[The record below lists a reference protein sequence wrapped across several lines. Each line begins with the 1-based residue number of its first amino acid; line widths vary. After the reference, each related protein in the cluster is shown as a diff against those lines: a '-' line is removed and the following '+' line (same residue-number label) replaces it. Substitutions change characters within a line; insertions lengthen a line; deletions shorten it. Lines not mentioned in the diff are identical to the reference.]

1 MQYQRSELNY
11 MNHKFYRTAVLSL
24 IGLCLPLSVYAGH
37 FRFPVG
43 ISYGQGIYDA
53 SDKVFDLYEKD
64 GYYLDDKYII
74 PVGLT
79 LSPYYEWDTGIGAGV
94 TLGPTAFIAVQEEY
108 FGDYYYDET
117 RFSYIIPIGADLR
130 YTFLRDRTVSPYV
143 KVGFR
148 YPIAGGDNVDSSE
161 IGAYGAVGVEFFRDK
176 AIGMAFE
183 IGYDSSKVTLESPSG
198 TFRDEV
204 TFTGLTITL
213 SAVF

>member
-1 MQYQRSELNY
+1 
-11 MNHKFYRTAVLSL
+11 MNPRLLRTGFVLAL
-24 IGLCLPLSVYAGH
+24 ALCLPLSVHAGK

-53 SDKVFDLYEKD
+53 ADKVFDLYEAD
-64 GYYLDDKYII
+64 GYYLDDKII
-74 PVGLT
+74 VPVGLT

-108 FGDYYYDET
+108 FGDYYSDET

-183 IGYDSSKVTLESPSG
+183 IGYDSSQVTLKSPSG
-198 TFRDEV
+198 IKDEV

>member
-1 MQYQRSELNY
+1 
-11 MNHKFYRTAVLSL
+11 MNPTLLRTAIMLLVGLSL
-24 IGLCLPLSVYAGH
+24 PFSAHAGK

-53 SDKVFDLYEKD
+53 ADAVFDLYEQA
-64 GYYLDDKYII
+64 GYYNEDEFII

-117 RFSYIIPIGADLR
+117 RFSYIIPVGVDLR
-130 YTFLRDRTVSPYV
+130 YTFMRDRTVSPYV

-148 YPIAGGDNVDSSE
+148 YPIAGGDNVASSE
-161 IGAYGAVGVEFFRDK
+161 IGAYGAVGVELFRDK
-176 AIGMAFE
+176 AIGMAIE
-183 IGYDSSKVTLESPSG
+183 VGYDSSKVTLEGPTG
-198 TFRDEV
+198 IRDEV
-204 TFTGLTITL
+204 TFTGFTVTV